1 MVVAEQVQAR
11 LHHGEDLVDLRL
23 PRIGA
28 AASGKRTERLRRFV
42 REEDVDVA
50 QLLAGL
56 DLLADEVPPL
66 VGELGRLRGSLLR
79 VRQLRRRGLVPRGRE
94 RPAESGDFDVRA
106 KALTRGVGQPFRAD
120 QSAIVDVMQIRRQIA
135 GRDGVEV
142 VVVAVDPVDRGAQ
155 RFVAPVLVGDVADAE
170 PEGDVGMARDDAAR
184 GGEIA
189 VDVAERADGYLAV
202 CAGTSRSVLSQMKSL
217 LL

>member
-1 MVVAEQVQAR
+1 M
-11 LHHGEDLVDLRL
+11 
-23 PRIGA
+23 
-28 AASGKRTERLRRFV
+28 
-42 REEDVDVA
+42 
-50 QLLAGL
+50 
-56 DLLADEVPPL
+56 
-66 VGELGRLRGSLLR
+66 
-79 VRQLRRRGLVPRGRE
+79 
-94 RPAESGDFDVRA
+94 
-106 KALTRGVGQPFRAD
+106 RAD

-142 VVVAVDPVDRGAQ
+142 VVVAVDPVDRSAE
-155 RFVAPVLVGDVADAE
+155 RLVAPVRVGDVADAE

-189 VDVAERADGYLAV
+189 VNVAERADGYLAV

>member
-1 MVVAEQVQAR
+1 MVVAEQVEAR
-11 LHHGEDLVDLRL
+11 IHRGEDLVDLRL
-23 PRIGA
+23 PRVGTTA
-28 AASGKRTERLRRFV
+28 AGKRAERLRRFV

-142 VVVAVDPVDRGAQ
+142 VVVAVDPVDRGAE
-155 RFVAPVLVGDVADAE
+155 RLVASVLVGDVADAE
-170 PEGDVGMARDDAAR
+170 PEEEVGMARDDAAR

-189 VDVAERADGYLAV
+189 VNVAERADGYLAV